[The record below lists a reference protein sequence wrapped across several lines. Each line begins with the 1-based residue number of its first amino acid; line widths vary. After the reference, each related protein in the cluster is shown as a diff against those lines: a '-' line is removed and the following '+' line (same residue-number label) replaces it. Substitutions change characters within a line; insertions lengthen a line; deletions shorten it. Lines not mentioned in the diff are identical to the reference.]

1 VRAAAAGGAAKPA
14 PGGRD
19 GADRPYDSVVTMRDD
34 LENGGPGPGRPPAVP
49 PWAPPGPRMPD
60 GTPPDRASA
69 GQAAGPD
76 HGGGPP
82 QPRTPYLPRASG
94 RPRGRARRVL
104 LVIGLAAGL
113 GGLVLSAGAAAIQFL
128 PRSFSQAQRQQ
139 IMAWEIGKRWRS
151 WPAGR
156 IFPSSIGYHLP
167 ASAFGGD
174 QSLALSA
181 ARVGIASQTSCR
193 DATVPAVGALLAK
206 QGCLAVLRA
215 TYQDT
220 TQTFAVTVGVAVM
233 PVSSAS
239 SAAKASKALHGGG
252 RSPWLR
258 AVSFRRTT
266 TAHFAG
272 PGTKVGFSSAKGPYL
287 VLTTVGYADGRPWLR
302 QGNDTYTKAEMRS
315 LATGVLDSVANRLGA
330 PPPVPHCPGS
340 PGC

>member
-1 VRAAAAGGAAKPA
+1 
-14 PGGRD
+14 
-19 GADRPYDSVVTMRDD
+19 
-34 LENGGPGPGRPPAVP
+34 
-49 PWAPPGPRMPD
+49 
-60 GTPPDRASA
+60 
-69 GQAAGPD
+69 
-76 HGGGPP
+76 
-82 QPRTPYLPRASG
+82 
-94 RPRGRARRVL
+94 VL

-128 PRSFSQAQRQQ
+128 PRNFSQAQRQQ

-156 IFPSSIGYHLP
+156 IFPSSIGYHMP
-167 ASAFGGD
+167 ATAFGGG

-181 ARVGIASQTSCR
+181 ARVGIAGQTSCR
-193 DATVPAVGALLAK
+193 GATIPAVGALLAK
-206 QGCLAVLRA
+206 QGCLTVLRA

-252 RSPWLR
+252 RQPWLR

-266 TAHFAG
+266 TAHFAD
-272 PGTKVGFSSAKGPYL
+272 PGTKVGYSSPKGPYL
-287 VLTTVGYADGRPWLR
+287 VLTTVGYADGRPWLQR
-302 QGNDTYTKAEMRS
+302 GNDTYTKAEMRS
-315 LATGVLDSVANRLGA
+315 LAVGVGRWVASRLGA